1 MSRIGKVPVQLPAG
15 VKASVKGQEVFVEGS
30 KVKLSFCI
38 LPHTSVEVEADKIV
52 VKRDNDSAVSKAMH
66 GTCRARI
73 ANMVKGVSEGYVKKL
88 EIQGVGFKASV
99 AGQVVT
105 MILGYAHP
113 CVYNLPAGVKVTV
126 DDSSTKLTV
135 EGIDKNDV
143 GRVAAELRA
152 FYPPEPYK
160 GKGVRYVGEHV
171 VHKEGKTVQ

>member
-1 MSRIGKVPVQLPAG
+1 
-15 VKASVKGQEVFVEGS
+15 
-30 KVKLSFCI
+30 
-38 LPHTSVEVEADKIV
+38 
-52 VKRDNDSAVSKAMH
+52 
-66 GTCRARI
+66 
-73 ANMVKGVSEGYVKKL
+73 
-88 EIQGVGFKASV
+88 
-99 AGQVVT
+99 